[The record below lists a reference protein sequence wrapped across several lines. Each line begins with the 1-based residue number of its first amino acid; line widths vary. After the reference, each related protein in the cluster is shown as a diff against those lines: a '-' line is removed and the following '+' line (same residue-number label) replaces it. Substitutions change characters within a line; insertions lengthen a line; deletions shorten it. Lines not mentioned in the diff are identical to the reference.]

1 MPTIM
6 AYIES
11 IQAEGTMLP
20 EFINNL
26 STAAKVRISAGYQ
39 SANVIGNFSFELS
52 VEEAREY
59 YIGQALNIVIAEA
72 PRAVLPTPAREQ

>member
-1 MPTIM
+1 MIM
-6 AYIES
+6 AYVES

-26 STAAKVRISAGYQ
+26 PTPTKARVSAGYQ
-39 SANVIGNFSFELS
+39 SANIIGSFTFELP

-59 YIGQALNIVIAEA
+59 YIGQKLHIEI
-72 PRAVLPTPAREQ
+72 LPVKWEE